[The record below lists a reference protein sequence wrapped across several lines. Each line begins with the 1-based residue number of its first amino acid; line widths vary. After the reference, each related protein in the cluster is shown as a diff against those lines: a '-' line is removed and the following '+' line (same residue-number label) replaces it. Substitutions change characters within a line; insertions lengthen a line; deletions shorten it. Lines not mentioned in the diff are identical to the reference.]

1 MEVMCTYFRMF
12 KLGGN
17 CNGVL
22 DKMNDIL
29 FNFFYF
35 NFLRNKKDKEKVKN
49 YIWEFLDAP

>member
-1 MEVMCTYFRMF
+1 MEVMYTYFRMF

-29 FNFFYF
+29 FNFFILIFFETKKIKRKLKITYG
-35 NFLRNKKDKEKVKN
+35 NF
-49 YIWEFLDAP
+49 